1 MQPSASRSALG
12 RVRVADARSTPVWVC
27 INPADTAWHAEDCAL
42 LASPLVRGFMVPKA
56 QNPDDLAQLA
66 SRLREDQWLV
76 PLVESVAGWFSA
88 QAIAR
93 VSRVLRLA
101 FGSVDFMADWASRA
115 KPRR

>member
-1 MQPSASRSALG
+1 
-12 RVRVADARSTPVWVC
+12 
-27 INPADTAWHAEDCAL
+27 
-42 LASPLVRGFMVPKA
+42 MVPKA

-101 FGSVDFMADWASRA
+101 FGSVDFMADSGIQGEAEEMNSVRTQLVLVSRLAGLQAPIASLRLRCQA
-115 KPRR
+115 VHRT